1 MATEDDNF
9 DIDIYGDG
17 SGSNEPAEF
26 KHEDS
31 DLVLDAPENLPQ
43 ANPQQTRTQND
54 VQADG
59 PPVQTQPA
67 SDNGNQTGPQ
77 QSQHTL
83 PAPPQGT
90 KRKDYDGRSTDPAAT
105 TALLISDMSWW
116 TTDDDIRGWVNRAGA
131 EQELKDVTFS
141 EHKVNGKSK
150 GYDHLISDEKYTI
163 SNNRTNI
170 FGYRQAFV
178 EFTTPQAATATKHS
192 IDSDAA
198 IKIPVQYT
206 SPHTNPFRTLPKDA
220 PMRNDRGRGGGFN
233 AGGGGN
239 FHHNMGNNSYRGR
252 GNYNNRGVGGMNN
265 HFSNRGGGFGSHM
278 NNFAPNMMGPGTFPT
293 GPMGMQNYGY
303 NNRGGNM
310 MGNAMRGGPG
320 AMRGGRGGNM
330 GGPGMMGMTGMN
342 PMGGMPM
349 NPMGGMNPMMGNMGS
364 NMGMQGG
371 KSRLISSTDFQI
383 LIFFHLTGQGFQGAN
398 PNFNQGN
405 NYFNPNQNQNNQNNQ
420 NSGNS
425 NQGGASEGPWNPHG
439 NKRSRQD

>member
-43 ANPQQTRTQND
+43 ANLQQNRTQND
-54 VQADG
+54 VQADH

-67 SDNGNQTGPQ
+67 SDNGNQAGPQ

-150 GYDHLISDEKYTI
+150 G
-163 SNNRTNI
+163 
-170 FGYRQAFV
+170 QAFV

-192 IDSDAA
+192 IDSDATL
-198 IKIPVQYT
+198 KLPVQYT
-206 SPHTNPFRTLPKDA
+206 SPHSNPFRTLPKDA

-239 FHHNMGNNSYRGR
+239 FHHNMGSNNYRGR
-252 GNYNNRGVGGMNN
+252 GNYSNRGVGGMNTN
-265 HFSNRGGGFGSHM
+265 FSNRGGGFGHM

-303 NNRGGNM
+303 NNRGGM
-310 MGNAMRGGPG
+310 MGNPMRGGPG
-320 AMRGGRGGNM
+320 AMRGSRGGNM
-330 GGPGMMGMTGMN
+330 GGPGMMGMPGMS

-349 NPMGGMNPMMGNMGS
+349 NPMGGMNPMMGN

-371 KSRLISSTDFQI
+371 
-383 LIFFHLTGQGFQGAN
+383 QGFQGPN

-405 NYFNPNQNQNNQNNQ
+405 NYFNPNQSNQ
-420 NSGNS
+420 NSGNNNNQGGSS